1 MPPIPGS
8 PVDNDDDDKVPASAV
23 SPINLSGALPPVM
36 PRYPPEVYTL
46 DPGPGSPSEDVIP
59 EEHRRVPGLI
69 PRSPLSPVERVSRAF
84 SMARRQAGL
93 GRRAMTPV
101 VVVQGP
107 ERKAAVLHRYE
118 EEDGKEFLVESAVVV
133 GDEEMG
139 QGRKMPKRKTVWGWW
154 DLGLLERMGTVRRK
168 R

>member
-1 MPPIPGS
+1 M
-8 PVDNDDDDKVPASAV
+8 
-23 SPINLSGALPPVM
+23 M
-36 PRYPPEVYTL
+36 PRYPPDVYTL

-59 EEHRRVPGLI
+59 EEHRRVPGMI

-93 GRRAMTPV
+93 GRRAMAPV

-107 ERKAAVLHRYE
+107 ERRTAVLHRFE
-118 EEDGKEFLVESAVVV
+118 EEDGKEFVVESAVVM

-139 QGRKMPKRKTVWGWW
+139 YGRKVPKRKTVWGTFEGWW
-154 DLGLLERMGTVRRK
+154 ELGLLERMGTVRRK